1 MAKSKMMSIL
11 KRLKNLI
18 IGKHNRRKTI
28 AVADAPVNE
37 RQKLWWLNEENYTT
51 IKRLTMGQRLEIYL

>member
-28 AVADAPVNE
+28 ENADAPVNE
-37 RQKLWWLNEENYTT
+37 RQKLWWINEVNYTT
-51 IKRLTMGQRLEIYL
+51 IKRLTMGQRFEIYL